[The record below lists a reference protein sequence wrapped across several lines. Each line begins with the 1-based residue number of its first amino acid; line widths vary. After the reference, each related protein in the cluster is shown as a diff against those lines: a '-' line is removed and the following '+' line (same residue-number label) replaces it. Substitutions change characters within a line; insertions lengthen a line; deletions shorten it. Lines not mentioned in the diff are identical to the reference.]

1 MVKLVSFRL
10 PHQGNL
16 VKYRGKGTHGGDSV
30 VTLKRIAELCGVSRG
45 TVDRALNGRG
55 RVNPETAA
63 AIREMA
69 EKLGYEPNPA
79 GKALAA
85 RKNKLVVG
93 VVVSSEGNPFF
104 DEVLRGMEDAAK
116 EYKIYGFQVVYHR
129 MKGYSVAKQ
138 LNLLE
143 DIQEKINA
151 LVINPINDSLIA
163 KKLNEMV
170 DTGIFV
176 VTVNNDLEGTKR
188 HSYVGSDYFNGGV
201 TACALLQAL
210 IGDAAQIGIAL
221 GDRHVFGHALRL
233 QGFQYRMQNVPNFQ
247 IVDILEHEDDDFI
260 AYDLTRQFL
269 GNHSEVNAIASLA
282 AGVYGICR
290 AVMQL
295 PVEKRPVVIA
305 FDSVPTTVE
314 MMEQGIIK
322 ATIYQHPYRQ
332 GRLALDL
339 AFNYLVKGHVPD
351 SRSYILKNEIKLIEN
366 L

>member
-1 MVKLVSFRL
+1 MV
-10 PHQGNL
+10 
-16 VKYRGKGTHGGDSV
+16 TI
-30 VTLKRIAELCGVSRG
+30 KRIAELCGVSRG

-55 RVNPETAA
+55 RVNPDTAA
-63 AIREMA
+63 AIHEMA

-85 RKNKLVVG
+85 RKHKPIVG
-93 VVVSSEGNPFF
+93 VVIYSEGNPFF

-116 EYKIYGFQVVYHR
+116 EYKIYGFQVVHHR
-129 MKGYSVAKQ
+129 MKGYSVEKQ
-138 LNLLE
+138 LTLLE
-143 DIQEKINA
+143 EIQGGINA
-151 LVINPINDSLIA
+151 LIISPINDPLIA

-170 DTGIFV
+170 DAGIFV

-201 TACALLQAL
+201 TACALLQVL
-210 IGDAAQIGIAL
+210 IGDIAQIGIVL

-233 QGFQYRMQNVPNFQ
+233 KGFQYRMQGVSKFQ
-247 IVDILEHEDDDFI
+247 IVDIIEHEDDDFL
-260 AYDLTRQFL
+260 AYDLTRQLFR
-269 GNHSEVNAIASLA
+269 NHPEVNAIASLA

-295 PVEKRPVVIA
+295 PAEKRPVVIA

-322 ATIYQHPYRQ
+322 AIIYQHPYRQ
-332 GRLALDL
+332 GHLALDL
-339 AFNYLVKGHVPD
+339 AFNYLVKGHFPD
-351 SRSYILKNEIKLIEN
+351 CRAYILKNEIKLIEN

>member
-1 MVKLVSFRL
+1 ME
-10 PHQGNL
+10 
-16 VKYRGKGTHGGDSV
+16 GDNV
-30 VTLKRIAELCGVSRG
+30 VTIKRIAELCGVSRG

-55 RVNPETAA
+55 RVKPDTAA

-85 RKNKLVVG
+85 RKHRPVVG

-104 DEVLRGMEDAAK
+104 DEVLRGMDDAAK

-129 MKGYSVAKQ
+129 MKGYSVEKQ
-138 LNLLE
+138 HRLLE
-143 DIQEKINA
+143 EIQGKINA
-151 LVINPINDSLIA
+151 LVINPINDPLIA

-170 DTGIFV
+170 DAGIFV

-188 HSYVGSDYFNGGV
+188 HCYVGSDYFNGGV

-210 IGDAAQIGIAL
+210 IGDTAQIGIVL
-221 GDRHVFGHALRL
+221 GSQHVLGHALRL
-233 QGFQYRMQNVPNFQ
+233 RGFQHRMQRVNGFQ
-247 IVDILEHEDDDFI
+247 IIDILEHEDDDFS
-260 AYDLTRQFL
+260 AYDLTRQL
-269 GNHSEVNAIASLA
+269 LKKHPEVDAIASLA
-282 AGVYGICR
+282 AGVYGTCR

-295 PVEKRPVVIA
+295 PEGKRPVVIA

-332 GRLALDL
+332 GHLALDL
-339 AFNYLVKGHVPD
+339 TFNYLVKGYFPD
-351 SRSYILKNEIKLIEN
+351 CNTYILKNEIKLIEN

>member
-1 MVKLVSFRL
+1 MV
-10 PHQGNL
+10 
-16 VKYRGKGTHGGDSV
+16 TI
-30 VTLKRIAELCGVSRG
+30 KRIAELCGVSRG

-55 RVNPETAA
+55 RVNPDTAA
-63 AIREMA
+63 AIQEMA

-85 RKNKLVVG
+85 RKNKPVVG
-93 VVVSSEGNPFF
+93 VVISSEGNPFF
-104 DEVLRGMEDAAK
+104 DEVLHGMEDAAK

-129 MKGYSVAKQ
+129 MKGYSVEKQ
-138 LNLLE
+138 LNLLA
-143 DIQEKINA
+143 DIQGGINA
-151 LVINPINDSLIA
+151 LIINPINDPLIA
-163 KKLNEMV
+163 NKLNEMV
-170 DTGIFV
+170 DAGIFV
-176 VTVNNDLEGTKR
+176 ITVNNDLEGTKR

-210 IGDAAQIGIAL
+210 IGDTAQIGIAL

-233 QGFQYRMQNVPNFQ
+233 DGFRYRMQSVPRFQ
-247 IVDILEHEDDDFI
+247 LIDIIEHEDDDFL
-260 AYDLTRQFL
+260 AYDLTRQL
-269 GNHSEVNAIASLA
+269 LSKHPEVNAIASLA

-295 PVEKRPVVIA
+295 PVEKRPVIIA

-332 GRLALDL
+332 GHLSLDL
-339 AFNYLVKGHVPD
+339 AFNYLVKGQVPE
-351 SRSYILKNEIKLIEN
+351 SRAYIMKNEIQLIEN